1 MDLFVS
7 GHPEQC
13 SFWKEQGREMV
24 RLSGLK
30 LRFIDHQI
38 PKLLK
43 VVAEAINNFE
53 ITKPHITSI
62 EKQELC

>member
-1 MDLFVS
+1 
-7 GHPEQC
+7 
-13 SFWKEQGREMV
+13 MV
-24 RLSGLK
+24 ILSGLK

-62 EKQELC
+62 KKQELC